1 MYNVKWDIEING
13 ILLTDD
19 DGIVPPR
26 PVFSE
31 ELDLLGFDKNWNYPK
46 AENPLLWANGRRYFY
61 KGELV
66 AVAKKGD
73 ALNLPEIV
81 FEEGYENL
89 TLEEMII
96 KLVSL
101 KK

>member
-31 ELDLLGFDKNWNYPK
+31 NINLSQY
-46 AENPLLWANGRRYFY
+46 
-61 KGELV
+61 
-66 AVAKKGD
+66 AKIHFKIPRSY
-73 ALNLPEIV
+73 NETKHI
-81 FEEGYENL
+81 YR
-89 TLEEMII
+89 
-96 KLVSL
+96 K
-101 KK
+101 